1 MRTTLR
7 LLAISSLVLMLAAAA
22 GARTRPHYGGSVRV
36 ESNGSANSV
45 ALAEMVT
52 ETLSSVDALGR
63 IQPLLAERWE
73 AQNGG
78 RRWQFWVRVGVR
90 FHDGSILSAAD
101 VAQALNF
108 KQGAPWRT
116 VRANGPSVI
125 VECDEPQPLLP
136 ALVSLPQYAISKTD
150 GSGLLIGTGPFRM
163 SGAPGNTTRLSAF
176 DDYWQGRPYVDAVEL
191 NGGRGLRDQWMDLT
205 VARADVVEVPAEQI
219 RHAQQERM
227 RTLISRDMELIAL
240 VSSANSQSLQDTRM
254 RQAISVAI
262 DRTSLLNFIFQKQ
275 GEVASAI
282 LPDWMTGYDFLFA
295 GAQNLGLARD
305 LRGQARQNGTI
316 TIAYDPA
323 DGIQQLLAERVAL
336 NARDAGIA
344 MQPIARTANA
354 QADLNLARVTVA
366 SPNPGV
372 ALWQIASTVVAAKA
386 APGDSDPEVLF
397 REERDLVNSYR
408 LIPLLYVPRAFAAS
422 QRVHNWTVE
431 ANGAPAFIQIWAE
444 ERR

>member
-7 LLAISSLVLMLAAAA
+7 LLAISSVVLTLAAAA
-22 GARTRPHYGGSVRV
+22 NARTRPHYGGAVRV
-36 ESNGSANSV
+36 ESNG
-45 ALAEMVT
+45 LADWTAMIAERLT
-52 ETLSSVDALGR
+52 SVDALGR
-63 IQPLLAERWE
+63 TQPLLAERWE
-73 AQNGG
+73 SQNGG
-78 RRWQFWVRVGVR
+78 RRWQFWLRSGVR
-90 FHDGSILSAAD
+90 FHDGNTLNAAD

-116 VRANGPSVI
+116 VRANGSTVI
-125 VECDEPQPLLP
+125 FECDDPQALLP
-136 ALVSLPQYAISKTD
+136 ALMSLPQYAISKTD
-150 GSGLLIGTGPFRM
+150 ASGLLIGTGPFRM
-163 SGAPGNTTRLSAF
+163 NGTTGNTTKVAAF
-176 DDYWQGRPYVDAVEL
+176 DDYWQGRPYLDAIEL

-240 VSSANSQSLQDTRM
+240 VPSANSQPLQAARIK
-254 RQAISVAI
+254 QAISVAI

-282 LPDWMTGYDFLFA
+282 LPDWMTGYDFLFS
-295 GAQNLGLARD
+295 GAQNLTLARD

-344 MQPIARTANA
+344 MQPTPRIANA
-354 QADLNLARVTVA
+354 QTDLNLVRVTVA
-366 SPNPGV
+366 SPNPAV
-372 ALWQIASTVVAAKA
+372 ALRQITSTLVPGDP
-386 APGDSDPEVLF
+386 APGDSDAEVLF
-397 REERDLVNSYR
+397 IEERDLLNSYR
-408 LIPLLYVPRAFAAS
+408 LIPLVHVPRAFAAS
-422 QRVHNWTVE
+422 QRVHNWTLD
-431 ANGAPAFIQIWAE
+431 ANGAPAFMQIWAE